1 MMAYTVD
8 ENGNYKRTVRCGHC
22 YEKGHNKSSCPDL
35 RKRLRDN
42 IANDKAALDKD
53 VWEYNWQKADTKRRY
68 DDSVKRLYKLESKGK
83 SRKCGYCK
91 ELGHSRRTC
100 TERKEHVQ
108 SHTEKTLKF
117 RRELCDRFIANG
129 LGPGALV
136 AVDSREWT
144 NQATG
149 DENALAIVTSIDF
162 SELRESHKY
171 DGTRWGTSSPRMLR
185 LSLVRPVMS
194 NWNNKLIE
202 RVTEMA
208 NVTLLNTDD
217 HDIHTEYQRGNRGL
231 KYIISPVECD
241 RSMMSPDS
249 IDEKAVSKWVLNN
262 IVDPK

>member
-1 MMAYTVD
+1 MAYIVD
-8 ENGNYKRTVRCGHC
+8 ESGNYKRTVRCGHC
-22 YEKGHNKSSCPDL
+22 YEKGHNKSSCPEL
-35 RKRLRDN
+35 RKRLRDS
-42 IANDKAALDKD
+42 IASAKAKLEEGVFGYD
-53 VWEYNWQKADTKRRY
+53 WEKTQTERRLREAT
-68 DDSVKRLYKLESKGK
+68 SQLYKLESKGK
-83 SRKCGYCK
+83 SRKCGFCQD
-91 ELGHSRRTC
+91 EGHTRRTC
-100 TERKEHVQ
+100 QARKDEVIHHTER
-108 SHTEKTLKF
+108 TLKF

-136 AVDSREWT
+136 AVDNREWA
-144 NQATG
+144 NQAEG

-171 DGTRWGTSSPRMLR
+171 DGTRWGTSSPRMLH
-185 LSLVRPVMS
+185 LSLVQPVKS

-241 RSMMSPDS
+241 RSMMSHDS

>member
-1 MMAYTVD
+1 MAYTVD

-35 RKRLRDN
+35 RKRLREN
-42 IANDKAALDKD
+42 IANAKAAIEKNQWNYD
-53 VWEYNWQKADTKRRY
+53 WQERDAKNRLRRAAEQ
-68 DDSVKRLYKLESKGK
+68 LHKLESKGK

-91 ELGHSRRTC
+91 EEGHTRRTC
-100 TERKEHVQ
+100 PKRKEEVIHHTER
-108 SHTEKTLKF
+108 TLKF

-144 NQATG
+144 NDHTG
-149 DENALAIVTSIDF
+149 DQSALAVVTSIDF
-162 SELRESHKY
+162 SEVRDHSKY
-171 DGTRWGTSSPRMLR
+171 DGSQWGSSAPRMLR
-185 LSLVRPVMS
+185 LSLVRPVKS
-194 NWNNKLIE
+194 NWNNRLVE
-202 RVTEMA
+202 RVNEMP
-208 NVTLLNTDD
+208 NVTLLNTDNL
-217 HDIHTEYQRGNRGL
+217 DIHPKYQRTDRGL
-231 KYIISPVECD
+231 KHIISPVQCD